1 MPLPILVRQL
11 IDRKLAGFY
20 ERRLP
25 PYARDEIRLFHTVR
39 GNSATMIESRPL
51 FRNPNEWSEL
61 RIAQFRYDP
70 GTRMWTL
77 YYADRNSKWHLYY
90 DIEPSADFDD
100 LLREVD
106 EDPTAIFWG

>member
-11 IDRKLAGFY
+11 IDRKLAGFC

-39 GNSATMIESRPL
+39 GNSAT
-51 FRNPNEWSEL
+51 
-61 RIAQFRYDP
+61 
-70 GTRMWTL
+70 
-77 YYADRNSKWHLYY
+77 ADRNSKWHLYY

-100 LLREVD
+100 LLPEAVSRKVS
-106 EDPTAIFWG
+106 GKVVG